1 MKLKITKG
9 ARQFGYLIW
18 SSKTE
23 AEMEKMLQKKDE
35 IKVSLNSFDLGEKHI
50 DRKYHRISLGYKFT
64 RALPE
69 NHDTYNISLK
79 NDCLEVTTT
88 HGTK

>member
-50 DRKYHRISLGYKFT
+50 DHDSVIYDWRASQYK
-64 RALPE
+64 R
-69 NHDTYNISLK
+69 
-79 NDCLEVTTT
+79 
-88 HGTK
+88 